1 MGFFG
6 LIVCALYSISI
17 SKLRPFRMEAFIS
30 FLRDMIRRYAP
41 TLFQDWAP
49 VVDAEHP
56 EEWIKRQFDSI
67 NSTHC
72 FSPQIHALPS
82 TTMVY
87 IPLIRYMMS
96 VLENLQ

>member
-17 SKLRPFRMEAFIS
+17 SKLHPFRMEAFIS

-56 EEWIKRQFDSI
+56 EEWIKGNSI
-67 NSTHC
+67 
-72 FSPQIHALPS
+72 AL
-82 TTMVY
+82 
-87 IPLIRYMMS
+87 IARIIFHRKYMRCHQ
-96 VLENLQ
+96 LRWCIFP